1 MFAISVRVRPCSD
14 LCSFSSDERD
24 TMTSPFSIL
33 MARSGW
39 NVFFNSPLGPFTV
52 TVVPSAVTFTPLGT
66 LTGILPI
73 LDIVRSP
80 RLPDHGQELAAG
92 ARLPRLAVGHQPL
105 RRRQDRHAQA
115 VANSRNLLDPHVLT
129 QPGRRDTLQLAN
141 HRLSAG
147 VLESHAQK
155 ALAVV
160 RLDRGVVLN
169 EVVLLQDARDLG
181 FHTRH

>member
-14 LCSFSSDERD
+14 LCSFSSDGRD

-80 RLPDHGQELAAG
+80 RLPDHGQENERCRESAKCRSDRKST
-92 ARLPRLAVGHQPL
+92 RLNSSHTVISYAVFCFKKKK
-105 RRRQDRHAQA
+105 D
-115 VANSRNLLDPHVLT
+115 
-129 QPGRRDTLQLAN
+129 
-141 HRLSAG
+141 
-147 VLESHAQK
+147 K
-155 ALAVV
+155 KK
-160 RLDRGVVLN
+160 
-169 EVVLLQDARDLG
+169 
-181 FHTRH
+181 